1 MKEKNKVMIPAMNIH
16 PQPLIFSDDICND
29 RVDQQ
34 YETDH
39 QVE

>member
-29 RVDQQ
+29 SAM
-34 YETDH
+34 
-39 QVE
+39 